1 MNGKKGKAVP
11 GKAVQRE
18 DEKRVRAP
26 EQSLSRTP
34 SWRFSTVDLN
44 GPFAWPKSEQGELD
58 ILQKLHGFDSMAWPE
73 IEGPDHHAIDV
84 GKLSGEARKRLE
96 QIGQDDISEVFS
108 FHFSG
113 KSRIIGIRDGSAVK
127 LLWWD
132 AEHQVCPSPKK
143 HT

>member
-1 MNGKKGKAVP
+1 MNGKRERRFRVKRSSARTKACARARAKPVAHAFV
-11 GKAVQRE
+11 AVLHGRPQW
-18 DEKRVRAP
+18 
-26 EQSLSRTP
+26 T
-34 SWRFSTVDLN
+34 
-44 GPFAWPKSEQGELD
+44 FAWPKSEQGELD